1 MMIKINLLPYRVI
14 KRKTEVRYVVLVLL
28 VSLMAAGGL
37 MVMLESWVVVRARGL
52 QKEIVLA
59 EAEEARLAKIRVEV
73 DEFKRVEADLQQRLN
88 VLTQLR
94 QSRTGPARFLDDLA
108 ASTPERLWVE
118 QFSESEIAPPP
129 PPAPPPGQAEGQ
141 AQQAPPPPPPQR
153 IFHVQGKTIDYK
165 SIAEFMI
172 NLKNSE
178 SFEEVELEEVQEEQ
192 QDKGGKY
199 LKFSLRGVIV
209 KVSAEL

>member
-1 MMIKINLLPYRVI
+1 MIKINLLPYRVN
-14 KRKTEVRYVVLVLL
+14 KRKTEVRYVVLALV

-52 QKEIVLA
+52 QKEIAVA
-59 EAEEARLAKIRVEV
+59 ELEEQRLAKIRQEV

-88 VLTQLR
+88 VLNQLR

-118 QFSESEIAPPP
+118 QFSESETAPPP
-129 PPAPPPGQAEGQ
+129 PPAPPAGSDGQPQ
-141 AQQAPPPPPPQR
+141 AAPPPPPPQR
-153 IFHVQGKTIDYK
+153 VFHVQGKTIDYK

-192 QDKGGKY
+192 QEKSGKF
-199 LKFSLRGVIV
+199 LKFSLRGLIV
-209 KVSAEL
+209 KVNAEL